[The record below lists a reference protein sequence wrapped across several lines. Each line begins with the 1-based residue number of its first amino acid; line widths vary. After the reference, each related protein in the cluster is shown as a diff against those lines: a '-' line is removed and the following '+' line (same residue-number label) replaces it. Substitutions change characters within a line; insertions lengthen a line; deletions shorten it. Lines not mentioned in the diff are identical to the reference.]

1 MYSII
6 VCHSLL
12 ATFIF
17 SSYFKQ
23 IEDYTKISFWK
34 AGTRVAPNLGINCLV
49 VFDNNITSKN
59 LITVNELI
67 NN

>member
-6 VCHSLL
+6 VCQSLL

-23 IEDYTKISFWK
+23 IEDDTKINF
-34 AGTRVAPNLGINCLV
+34 
-49 VFDNNITSKN
+49 
-59 LITVNELI
+59 
-67 NN
+67 